1 MSLFS
6 DPYVDAGM
14 YARIDRELTE
24 IEREHQVRI
33 LLAVESG
40 SRGWRFPSLDSDYDV
55 RFLYVRDLK
64 SYLSVEAA
72 RDTIERPI
80 DPVLDIS
87 GWDIRK
93 ALGLMLRSNAVLIE
107 WLTSPVRY
115 RADAETAER
124 LLEQARA
131 CADLTALSHHYLNL
145 GQKSFETVAASGE
158 VKLKSYFYAI
168 RAALS
173 LGWIRQRGRAPPM
186 DLPSL
191 MADAALPD
199 GVAET
204 IARLLAVK
212 LAATEQ
218 DMVPREEAL
227 DRMIGNILATP
238 VAKGRRVNRGTHV
251 AAAND
256 LFAAV
261 IMTEKCSR
269 GEGL

>member
-14 YARIDRELTE
+14 YIRIDRELTD
-24 IEREHQVRI
+24 IERAHGVRI

-64 SYLSVEAA
+64 SYLSVEAE

-87 GWDIRK
+87 GWDMRK
-93 ALGLMLRSNAVLIE
+93 ALGLMLRSNAVLLE
-107 WLTSPVRY
+107 WLNSPVRY
-115 RADAETAER
+115 RADAGVAGK
-124 LLEQARA
+124 LFEQAQA

-145 GQKSFETVAASGE
+145 AKKSFETVAAADA

-173 LGWIRQRGRAPPM
+173 VDCIRRRGTAPPM

-191 MADAALPD
+191 LANSAVSSEV
-199 GVAET
+199 VAT
-204 IARLLAVK
+204 IARLLAIK
-212 LAATEQ
+212 LNATEQ
-218 DMVPREEAL
+218 DLVPREEIL
-227 DRMIGNILATP
+227 DRMIGDILAMSVP
-238 VAKGRRVNRGTHV
+238 KGRRGDRGPHV
-251 AAAND
+251 AAANA
-256 LFAAV
+256 LFASV
-261 IMTEKCSR
+261 VLPEQRSTEDDT
-269 GEGL
+269 